1 MLRFVAGMLVALALS
16 CTAASAQASNGPRP
30 SAAPATPAKS
40 QYLMAVPSQ
49 ERPVAVKKKKK
60 RK

>member
-1 MLRFVAGMLVALALS
+1 MLAALALA
-16 CTAASAQASNGPRP
+16 CTAAAAQTPGGPRP

-49 ERPVAVKKKKK
+49 ERPVAVKNEAKKKKK